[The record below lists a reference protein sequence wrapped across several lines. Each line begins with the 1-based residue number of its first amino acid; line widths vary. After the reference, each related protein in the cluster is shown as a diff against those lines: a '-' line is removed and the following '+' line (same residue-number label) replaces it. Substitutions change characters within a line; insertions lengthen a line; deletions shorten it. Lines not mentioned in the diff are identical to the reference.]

1 MPTKKY
7 GPRTKAKPKNLGY
20 ARKAYKEAAD
30 LGELKLIKPAQLR
43 VDGSP
48 ALQEGQVY
56 VTKAGTKYHPYW
68 CEIIAAKWDSE
79 GKGILV
85 TRLEDVG
92 GRQACRSCT
101 IV

>member
-1 MPTKKY
+1 MGERRMKP
-7 GPRTKAKPKNLGY
+7 KPKNLGY
-20 ARKAYKEAAD
+20 ARRAYKDAAE
-30 LGELKLIKPAQLR
+30 LGELKPVKPGELR

-48 ALQEGQVY
+48 ILQDGQVY

-68 CEIIAAKWDSE
+68 CEVIAAKWDKE

-85 TRLEDVG
+85 TLLEDVG

-101 IV
+101 IL